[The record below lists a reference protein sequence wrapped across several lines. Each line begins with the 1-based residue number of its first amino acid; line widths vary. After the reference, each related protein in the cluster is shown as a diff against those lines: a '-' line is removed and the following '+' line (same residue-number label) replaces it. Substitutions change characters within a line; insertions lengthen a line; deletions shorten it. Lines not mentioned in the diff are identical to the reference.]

1 MVLSDRDIRVRL
13 KKDLVITPLDEECI
27 QPSSI
32 DVHLGPDFLVFDN
45 HNQKIIDLKHG
56 VKGLMS
62 KIIIDEEPIIIHP
75 REFIL
80 GTTVELVEIPD
91 DLVARL
97 EGKSSLGRIGLIIH
111 STAGYI
117 DPGFKGQITL
127 EISNLANLPIALYKD
142 MKIGQLSF
150 TLLTTPAEYPYG
162 HPKLKSHYQNQ
173 KGVTESK
180 LKINE

>member
-1 MVLSDRDIRVRL
+1 MVLSDRDIRARL
-13 KKDLVITPLDEECI
+13 KRDLVITPLNEKCI

-32 DVHLGPDFLVFDN
+32 DLHLGPDFLVFDN
-45 HNQKIIDLKHG
+45 HNQKIIDLKNG

-62 KIIIDEEPIIIHP
+62 KIIINEEPIIIHP

-80 GTTVELVEIPD
+80 GTTSESVEIPN

-127 EISNLANLPIALYKD
+127 EISNLANLPIALYKE

-150 TLLTTPAEYPYG
+150 TVLSSPAEFPYG
-162 HPKLKSHYQNQ
+162 HPKLGSHYQNQ

-180 LKINE
+180 ITIDE